1 MDSITEATD
10 VRSKMRLSR
19 VKKRILFLTCESALG
34 LPEMLVVTFKTEKR
48 GVVGDISI
56 VVRFSYL

>member
-1 MDSITEATD
+1 MNSITEATD

-19 VKKRILFLTCESALG
+19 VKKRILFLTCESTFG